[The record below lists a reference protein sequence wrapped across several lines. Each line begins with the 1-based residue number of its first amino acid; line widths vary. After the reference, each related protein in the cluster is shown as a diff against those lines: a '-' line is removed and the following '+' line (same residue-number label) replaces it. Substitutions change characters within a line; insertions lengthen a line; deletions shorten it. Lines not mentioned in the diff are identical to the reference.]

1 MDRKPQTD
9 IEIIDECDE
18 FLDSFSEYEKINLNR
33 LNFSLLGLFSK
44 NEKTMD
50 MINQIGIL
58 SSELM
63 KNPKVQAN
71 IKTGDIIP
79 LKDTPLIE
87 LLRLFLDHDLMDS
100 VECDENNYCYHCDE
114 VARIFKNFKENA
126 YVSFSKEDK
135 DIIAKIVTINLE
147 QRFMELMNKNKVFV
161 MMSGTLHSEKILK
174 EVFGISNFVIIEA
187 EAKHLGNITPLKT
200 GREANCSY
208 ANFNSGRVTRKQYLL
223 ALNECA
229 LKAKMPILIH
239 VTSFND
245 LPTLQEKEELGLS
258 IMNQERLKR
267 LQENADD
274 LVNKFKR
281 KELSALYTTRCNR
294 GIDFP
299 GDMCNSIILTR
310 YPYPNV
316 NSIFWKILKKNK
328 PEYYNELYLDKSR
341 REVLQ
346 RIYRGLRSPTDHI
359 FLLSPDSRVFEN
371 IKEFE

>member
-1 MDRKPQTD
+1 MP
-9 IEIIDECDE
+9 
-18 FLDSFSEYEKINLNR
+18 
-33 LNFSLLGLFSK
+33 
-44 NEKTMD
+44 
-50 MINQIGIL
+50 
-58 SSELM
+58 
-63 KNPKVQAN
+63 P
-71 IKTGDIIP
+71 
-79 LKDTPLIE
+79 
-87 LLRLFLDHDLMDS
+87 
-100 VECDENNYCYHCDE
+100 
-114 VARIFKNFKENA
+114 
-126 YVSFSKEDK
+126 
-135 DIIAKIVTINLE
+135 
-147 QRFMELMNKNKVFV
+147 
-161 MMSGTLHSEKILK
+161 
-174 EVFGISNFVIIEA
+174 
-187 EAKHLGNITPLKT
+187 
-200 GREANCSY
+200 
-208 ANFNSGRVTRKQYLL
+208 
-223 ALNECA
+223 
-229 LKAKMPILIH
+229 KMPILIH

-245 LPTLQEKEELGLS
+245 LPTLKEKEELGLN
-258 IMNQERLKR
+258 IMNQERLKK

-281 KELSALYTTRCNR
+281 KEMSVLYTTRCNR